1 MRVEEPLTRW
11 PERTILHEKKQLD
24 SPKQKRLEAT
34 NMTKLRK
41 LTALLLAGALTLLL
55 LTACSGG
62 GGSSGPEA
70 QAEAKVMRAINNGRA
85 TALANDEG
93 MRTVANARLDAL
105 ELELNGA
112 ALGYKFSNKA
122 DVKWDADNQNATLTL
137 VAKYDYNDTTLQKII
152 DQIKGSNQDQA
163 LDFALKGNYTKAG
176 VVARIIRGQ
185 TYVAISLRVG
195 RNL

>member
-1 MRVEEPLTRW
+1 
-11 PERTILHEKKQLD
+11 
-24 SPKQKRLEAT
+24 
-34 NMTKLRK
+34 MTKLRK
-41 LTALLLAGALTLLL
+41 LTALLLAGVLTLLL

-62 GGSSGPEA
+62 GGSSDPEA
-70 QAEAKVMRAINNGRA
+70 QAEAKVMRAINFKR
-85 TALANDEG
+85 TEPLSNDPD
-93 MRTVANARLDAL
+93 MQKVAKAYLDAL

-122 DVKWDADNQNATLTL
+122 DAKWDADNQNATLTL

-152 DQIKGSNQDQA
+152 DQISGSNQNKA
-163 LDFALKGNYTKAG
+163 LNFALNGNYTKAG

-195 RNL
+195 KNL

>member
-1 MRVEEPLTRW
+1 
-11 PERTILHEKKQLD
+11 
-24 SPKQKRLEAT
+24 
-34 NMTKLRK
+34 MTKLRK

-62 GGSSGPEA
+62 GGSSGPKAEA
-70 QAEAKVMRAINNGRA
+70 EAEAKVMKAINKGRA
-85 TALANDEG
+85 VALANDPDMQE
-93 MRTVANARLDAL
+93 VAKARLDDLDAKL
-105 ELELNGA
+105 KFDA
-112 ALGYKFSNKA
+112 FGYTVFNKVDA
-122 DVKWDADNQNATLTL
+122 KWDADNQNATLTL

-152 DQIKGSNQDQA
+152 DQIKGNDQNEA
-163 LDFALKGNYTKAG
+163 LDFALNGNYTKAG

>member
-1 MRVEEPLTRW
+1 
-11 PERTILHEKKQLD
+11 
-24 SPKQKRLEAT
+24 
-34 NMTKLRK
+34 MTKLRK

-70 QAEAKVMRAINNGRA
+70 QAEANVMRAINNGRA
-85 TALANDEG
+85 VALTNDDG

-105 ELELNGA
+105 ELVLKGDV
-112 ALGYKFSNKA
+112 LGYKLFNK
-122 DVKWDADNQNATLTL
+122 VQTNWDADKQNATLIL

-152 DQIKGSNQDQA
+152 DRIRGSNQDKA
-163 LDFALKGNYTKAG
+163 LDFALNGNYTKAG
-176 VVARIIRGQ
+176 VVARTIRGQ

-195 RNL
+195 KNL

>member
-1 MRVEEPLTRW
+1 
-11 PERTILHEKKQLD
+11 
-24 SPKQKRLEAT
+24 
-34 NMTKLRK
+34 MTKLRK

-62 GGSSGPEA
+62 GGSSGPKAQAEA
-70 QAEAKVMRAINNGRA
+70 EAEAKVMEAINKGRAVNGRA
-85 TALANDEG
+85 VALANDPD
-93 MRTVANARLDAL
+93 MQKVANTYLDAL
-105 ELELNGA
+105 EFELNGA

-122 DVKWDADNQNATLTL
+122 DAKWDADNQNATLTL

-152 DQIKGSNQDQA
+152 DQISGSNQNKA
-163 LDFALKGNYTKAG
+163 LNFALNGNYTKAG
-176 VVARIIRGQ
+176 VAARIIHGQ

>member
-1 MRVEEPLTRW
+1 
-11 PERTILHEKKQLD
+11 
-24 SPKQKRLEAT
+24 
-34 NMTKLRK
+34 MTKLRK

-70 QAEAKVMRAINNGRA
+70 QAEAKVMRAINDGRA
-85 TALANDEG
+85 VALSNDPDMQE
-93 MRTVANARLDAL
+93 VAKARLDDLDATL
-105 ELELNGA
+105 KFDA
-112 ALGYKFSNKA
+112 FGYTVFNKVDA
-122 DVKWDADNQNATLTL
+122 KWDADNQNATLTL

-152 DQIKGSNQDQA
+152 DQIKGNDQNEA
-163 LDFALKGNYTKAG
+163 LDFALNGNYTKAG

>member
-1 MRVEEPLTRW
+1 
-11 PERTILHEKKQLD
+11 
-24 SPKQKRLEAT
+24 
-34 NMTKLRK
+34 MTKLRK

-70 QAEAKVMRAINNGRA
+70 QAEAEVMGAIQRNTS
-85 TALANDEG
+85 TASLKNDDG
-93 MRTVANARLDAL
+93 MRTVANARLDDL
-105 ELELNGA
+105 ELVLKGDV
-112 ALGYKFSNKA
+112 LGYKLFNK
-122 DVKWDADNQNATLTL
+122 VQTNWDADKQNATLTL

-152 DQIKGSNQDQA
+152 DQIKGSDQNEA
-163 LDFALKGNYTKAG
+163 LDFALNGNYTKAG
-176 VVARIIRGQ
+176 VAARIIRGQ

>member
-1 MRVEEPLTRW
+1 
-11 PERTILHEKKQLD
+11 
-24 SPKQKRLEAT
+24 
-34 NMTKLRK
+34 MTKLRK

-70 QAEAKVMRAINNGRA
+70 HVMRAINNGRRA
-85 TALANDEG
+85 EPLSNDDG

-105 ELELNGA
+105 ELELKGDA
-112 ALGYKFSNKA
+112 RGYQFFNKVDA
-122 DVKWDADNQNATLTL
+122 KWDNDNKNATLTL

-152 DQIKGSNQDQA
+152 DQIKGSDQNEA
-163 LDFALKGNYTKAG
+163 LDFALNGNYTKAG
-176 VVARIIRGQ
+176 VAARIIRGQ